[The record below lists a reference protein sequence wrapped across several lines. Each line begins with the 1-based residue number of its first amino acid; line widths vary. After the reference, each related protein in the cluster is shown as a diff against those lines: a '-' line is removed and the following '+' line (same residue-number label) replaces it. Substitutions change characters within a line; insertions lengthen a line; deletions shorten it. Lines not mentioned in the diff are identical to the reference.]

1 MRLLSRK
8 LALSDSLRDA
18 GLSTSSAARDVL
30 AEGNSTPLSVFA
42 FARIKG
48 PQMLQTSLPLLEL
61 RSQAEGLV
69 TGYASVFG
77 GIDSYG
83 DQVAKGAFSASLAHH
98 RANGTAIAMLWSHKA
113 DTPIG
118 RWVDMFEDARG
129 LQVTGQ
135 INLKTTAGQQAFEHL
150 RAGDITGLSIG
161 YRVAKGGAKMRDG
174 VNVLTAVDL
183 AEISVVSVPAD
194 SAARISEVKAAGIKP
209 ATLRSFEKAL
219 EQIGFSRSEA
229 RSIAAKGFSLSG
241 EPDPSTEILAALK
254 AATQQF
260 TKASQ

>member
-1 MRLLSRK
+1 MSLSH
-8 LALSDSLRDA
+8 
-18 GLSTSSAARDVL
+18 
-30 AEGNSTPLSVFA
+30 
-42 FARIKG
+42 
-48 PQMLQTSLPLLEL
+48 SLPLLEV

-83 DQVAKGAFSASLAHH
+83 DQVARGAFRDSLANH
-98 RANGTAIAMLWSHKA
+98 RAKGTAPVMLWSHKA

-118 RWVDMFEDARG
+118 RWIEMNEDARG

-150 RAGDITGLSIG
+150 RAGDVTGLSIG
-161 YRVAKGGAKMRDG
+161 YRVTKGGSQMREG
-174 VNVLTAVDL
+174 VNVLTAIDL

-194 SAARISEVKAAGIKP
+194 SAARISAVKTAGIKP
-209 ATLRSFEKAL
+209 ATVRDLEEAL
-219 EQIGFSRSEA
+219 AQIGFSRREA
-229 RSIAAKGFSLSG
+229 KAVASKGFAG
-241 EPDPSTEILAALK
+241 FAEPDDSIEIIAALK

>member
-1 MRLLSRK
+1 MSLSH
-8 LALSDSLRDA
+8 
-18 GLSTSSAARDVL
+18 
-30 AEGNSTPLSVFA
+30 
-42 FARIKG
+42 
-48 PQMLQTSLPLLEL
+48 SLPLLEV
-61 RSQAEGLV
+61 RSQAEGIV

-83 DQVAKGAFSASLAHH
+83 DQVAKGAFGASLAHH
-98 RANGTAIAMLWSHKA
+98 RAQGTAPVMLWAHKA

-118 RWVDMFEDARG
+118 RWVEISEDSRG
-129 LQVTGQ
+129 LLVTGQ

-161 YRVAKGGAKMRDG
+161 YRVVKGGAKMREG
-174 VNVLTAVDL
+174 VNVLTAIDL

-194 SAARISEVKAAGIKP
+194 SSARISEVKAAGIKP
-209 ATLRSFEKAL
+209 TTLRAFEKAM

-229 RSIAAKGFSLSG
+229 RHIAAKGFSLSG
-241 EPDPSTEILAALK
+241 APDPSNEIIAALK